1 MEVIVGFTVIA
12 VCFRS
17 PYAGLSFKGST
28 SPSNVSVVE
37 YTAEDS
43 VVHMSVF
50 NALYFLAI
58 ALAMAGWVWL
68 ILIGVGCAIGG

>member
-1 MEVIVGFTVIA
+1 MEAIVGFTTIVVFSIT
-12 VCFRS
+12 
-17 PYAGLSFKGST
+17 YAGLSFMGST
-28 SPSNVSVVE
+28 SPLYVNVAE
-37 YTAEDS
+37 FTAEDS

-68 ILIGVGCAIGG
+68 ILIGVGWAIGG

>member
-1 MEVIVGFTVIA
+1 MEVIVGFAIA

-17 PYAGLSFKGST
+17 PYAGPSFMGST
-28 SPSNVSVVE
+28 SPLYVNVAES
-37 YTAEDS
+37 TAEDS

-68 ILIGVGCAIGG
+68 ILIGVGWAIGG